1 MKKRFSTALALTL
14 ILVLIASAQGLKG
27 KAPDFTLPDLNGKN
41 VRLADVLGKGPVFI
55 SFWATWCG
63 PCKKEIPELIN
74 VYNKYQPKG
83 LTVLAISTDKSGQGT
98 VKSFVEARKIPYTI
112 LLDSDGEVFSRKYK
126 GMGIPYGFLL
136 DKDGTI
142 VKSFYGYTPGFEK
155 SLSEAIDK
163 LIPSTP
169 AKTTEPETKETAK

>member
-1 MKKRFSTALALTL
+1 MRKFFASALALTL
-14 ILVLIASAQGLKG
+14 ILSLAGFSQGLKG

-74 VYNKYQPKG
+74 VYNKYQSKG
-83 LTVLAISTDKSGQGT
+83 LTVLGISTDKSGQGT
-98 VKSFVEARKIPYTI
+98 VKSFVESRKIPYTI

-136 DKDGTI
+136 DKEGTI

-155 SLSEAIDK
+155 SLSEAVEN
-163 LIPSTP
+163 LLATAP
-169 AKTTEPETKETAK
+169 AKKSEPKQEEKPK

>member
-1 MKKRFSTALALTL
+1 MKKTFLTT
-14 ILVLIASAQGLKG
+14 LVFVMISAVIVSAQGLKG

-41 VRLADVLGKGPVFI
+41 IRLADVLGKGPVFI

-74 VYNKYQPKG
+74 VYNKYQSKG
-83 LTVLAISTDKSGQGT
+83 LTVLGISTDKSGQGT
-98 VKSFVEARKIPYTI
+98 VKSFVEARKVPYTI

-163 LIPSTP
+163 LIPAAP
-169 AKTTEPETKETAK
+169 AKTEEAETKEAAK